1 MDNGLLVVI
10 SGPSGAGKGT
20 ICKRLKEVMKELK
33 VSVSATTRQPR
44 VGEVEG
50 ESYFFM
56 NEEEFINKIN
66 NDEFLEYAKVYGN
79 YYGTP
84 KKEVFKQL
92 EEGNDII
99 LEIDIQGALQ
109 VKKNYPKGVF
119 IFILPPS
126 LKILQSRIEGRG
138 TDTKDVILK
147 RMQCAYD
154 ELNYAFEYDYVVLN
168 DKVEEAVEKITSI
181 VKAEKNRVIRRK
193 AIINKIR
200 EVWYEKNIDWWINRH
215 GG

>member
-20 ICKRLKEVMKELK
+20 ICKMLKREMEDLK
-33 VSVSATTRQPR
+33 VSVSATTRNPR
-44 VGEVEG
+44 EGEVEG
-50 ESYFFM
+50 ESYFFIK
-56 NEEEFINKIN
+56 EKEFIEKIN
-66 NDEFLEYAKVYGN
+66 NDEFLEYACVYGN

-92 EEGNDII
+92 EDGNDII

-109 VKKNYPKGVF
+109 VKKNYPLGVF

-126 LKILQSRIEGRG
+126 LKELQNRIEGRG
-138 TDTKDVILK
+138 TDSKEVILK
-147 RMQCAYD
+147 RMHSAYD

-168 DKVEEAVEKITSI
+168 DEVEAAVKKIKCI
-181 VKAEKNRVIRRK
+181 INAEKNRAIRKK

-200 EVWYEKNIDWWINRH
+200 EV
-215 GG
+215 

>member
-20 ICKRLKEVMKELK
+20 ICKRLREIMKDLK

-44 VGEVEG
+44 WGEIEG
-50 ESYFFM
+50 ESYFFI

-66 NDEFLEYAKVYGN
+66 NDEFLEHAKVYGN

-84 KKEVFKQL
+84 KNEVFKQL

-109 VKKNYPKGVF
+109 VKKNYPRGVF

-126 LKILQSRIEGRG
+126 ITELKNRIEGRG
-138 TDTKDVILK
+138 TDSKEVILN
-147 RMQCAYD
+147 RMQSVYE

-168 DKVEEAVEKITSI
+168 DEVEEAVEKIVCI
-181 VKAEKNRVIRRK
+181 IKAEKNRAIRKK

-200 EVWYEKNIDWWINRH
+200 EV
-215 GG
+215 

>member
-1 MDNGLLVVI
+1 MMDNGLLVVI

-20 ICKRLKEVMKELK
+20 ICERLKEELKDLK
-33 VSVSATTRQPR
+33 VSVSATTRKPR
-44 VGEVEG
+44 EGEVEG
-50 ESYFFM
+50 ASYFFI
-56 NEEEFINKIN
+56 NEEDFIKRIN
-66 NDEFLEYAKVYGN
+66 DDEFLEYAKVYGN

-92 EEGNDII
+92 EDGNDII

-109 VKKNYPKGVF
+109 VKKNYPKGIF

-126 LKILQSRIEGRG
+126 LTELNNRIERRG
-138 TDTKDVILK
+138 TESKEAIIK

-154 ELNYAFEYDYVVLN
+154 ELNYAFEYDYVVVN
-168 DKVEEAVEKITSI
+168 DEVEAAVDKIMHI
-181 VKAEKNRVIRRK
+181 IFAEKNRAIRKK

-200 EVWYEKNIDWWINRH
+200 EV
-215 GG
+215 

>member
-1 MDNGLLVVI
+1 MYNGLLVVI

-20 ICKRLKEVMKELK
+20 ICKKLKEEMKDLK
-33 VSVSATTRQPR
+33 VSVSATTRKPR
-44 VGEVEG
+44 EGEVEG
-50 ESYFFM
+50 ESYFFID
-56 NEEEFINKIN
+56 EEDFIKKIN
-66 NDEFLEYAKVYGN
+66 NDEFLEYASVYGN

-84 KKEVFKQL
+84 KNEVFKQL
-92 EEGNDII
+92 ENGNDII

-126 LKILQSRIEGRG
+126 LNELKNRIEGRG
-138 TDTKDVILK
+138 TDSKDVILK

-154 ELNYAFEYDYVVLN
+154 ELDYAFEYDYVVLN
-168 DKVEEAVEKITSI
+168 DEVESAVDKVQCII
-181 VKAEKNRVIRRK
+181 NAEKNRAIRKK

-200 EVWYEKNIDWWINRH
+200 EV
-215 GG
+215 

>member
-20 ICKRLKEVMKELK
+20 ICKRLREVMKDLK
-33 VSVSATTRQPR
+33 VSVSATTRKPR
-44 VGEVEG
+44 EGEKEG
-50 ESYFFM
+50 ESYFFID
-56 NEEEFINKIN
+56 EEEFVNRIN

-84 KKEVFKQL
+84 KEEVFKQL
-92 EEGNDII
+92 QDGNDII

-109 VKKNYPKGVF
+109 VKKNCPRGVF

-126 LKILQSRIEGRG
+126 LKELQNRIEGRG
-138 TDTKDVILK
+138 TDSKDSILK

-168 DKVEEAVEKITSI
+168 DQVDEAVEKIQCI
-181 VKAEKNRVIRRK
+181 INAEKNRAIRK
-193 AIINKIR
+193 DAIINKIR
-200 EVWYEKNIDWWINRH
+200 EV
-215 GG
+215 

>member
-1 MDNGLLVVI
+1 MDEGLLVVI

-20 ICKRLKEVMKELK
+20 ICKQLLMEMGYLK
-33 VSVSATTRQPR
+33 VSVSVTTRKPR
-44 VGEVEG
+44 EG
-50 ESYFFM
+50 EAEGSSYYFID
-56 NEEEFINKIN
+56 EEEFINRIN

-92 EEGNDII
+92 KAGNDII

-126 LKILQSRIEGRG
+126 LTELKNRIEGRG
-138 TDTKDVILK
+138 TDSKDMILR
-147 RMQCAYD
+147 RMECAYD

-168 DKVEEAVEKITSI
+168 DQVHIATEKIKHI
-181 VKAEKNRVIRRK
+181 ILAEKNRAIRK
-193 AIINKIR
+193 KEIISKIR
-200 EVWYEKNIDWWINRH
+200 EK
-215 GG
+215 

>member
-20 ICKRLKEVMKELK
+20 ICKMLKEQMKDLK
-33 VSVSATTRQPR
+33 VSVSATTRKPR
-44 VGEVEG
+44 EGEVGG
-50 ESYFFM
+50 ESYFFISKD
-56 NEEEFINKIN
+56 EFIKKIGD
-66 NDEFLEYAKVYGN
+66 DEFLEYAKVYGN
-79 YYGTP
+79 FYGTP

-92 EEGNDII
+92 EAGHDII

-126 LKILQSRIEGRG
+126 LRELQNRIEGRG
-138 TDTKDVILK
+138 TDSKEAILK
-147 RMQCAYD
+147 RMKCAYD
-154 ELNYAFEYDYVVLN
+154 ELDYAFEYDYVVLN
-168 DKVEEAVEKITSI
+168 DEVEAAVNKIKCI
-181 VKAEKNRVIRRK
+181 IDAEKSRAIRKK

-200 EVWYEKNIDWWINRH
+200 EV
-215 GG
+215 

>member
-1 MDNGLLVVI
+1 MDSGLLVVI

-20 ICKRLKEVMKELK
+20 ICKKLKEVMKDLK
-33 VSVSATTRQPR
+33 VSVSATTRGPR
-44 VGEVEG
+44 AGEVEG
-50 ESYFFM
+50 ESYFFLK
-56 NEEEFINKIN
+56 EEEFIKRIN

-92 EEGNDII
+92 EDGNDII

-109 VKKNYPKGVF
+109 VKKNYPRGVF

-126 LKILQSRIEGRG
+126 LKELQNRIEGRG
-138 TDTKDVILK
+138 TDSKDVILR

-168 DKVEEAVEKITSI
+168 DEVESAVGKII
-181 VKAEKNRVIRRK
+181 HIINAEKNRAIRKK

-200 EVWYEKNIDWWINRH
+200 EV
-215 GG
+215 

>member
-20 ICKRLKEVMKELK
+20 ICRRLREVMRDLK
-33 VSVSATTRQPR
+33 VSVSATTRKPR
-44 VGEVEG
+44 EGEKEG
-50 ESYFFM
+50 ESYFFIE
-56 NEEEFINKIN
+56 EEEFVNRIN
-66 NDEFLEYAKVYGN
+66 NDEFLEYARVYGN

-84 KKEVFKQL
+84 KEEVFKQL
-92 EEGNDII
+92 QDGNDII

-109 VKKNYPKGVF
+109 VKKNCPRGVF

-126 LKILQSRIEGRG
+126 LKELQNRIEGRG
-138 TDTKDVILK
+138 TDSKDAILK

-168 DKVEEAVEKITSI
+168 DQVDEAVEKIQCI
-181 VKAEKNRVIRRK
+181 INAEKNRAIRK
-193 AIINKIR
+193 NAIINKIR
-200 EVWYEKNIDWWINRH
+200 EV
-215 GG
+215 